1 MDDKIKAPEAK
12 TNDAPKTINKDGL
25 KLFTCTDHDSHCIGV
40 ASIVVADSEAQA
52 RDLLDAAL
60 IEQGLKPYELE
71 AYTLTD
77 VDQTTAQAMVLRNG
91 DY

>member
-12 TNDAPKTINKDGL
+12 TNDAPKTVNKTGL

-40 ASIVVADSEAQA
+40 ASIVLAESEQQA
-52 RDLLDAAL
+52 RELLDAAL

-71 AYTLTD
+71 AYTLTE